1 MDVVKAVETYVSKL
15 VSTPSSMKV
24 LLLDSHTT
32 PIVSLA
38 STQSTL
44 LSHQVYLTDRIDNK
58 KRDRMPHMKCVC
70 FLQSSDD
77 SLEALQAEL
86 SEPKYGEYYLYF
98 SNILSKSVIERL
110 AEVDEYEV
118 VREVQEYFADYSPL
132 LPALFSLNHK
142 PTVAKPLYGS
152 TFNSWDPAALERSVQ
167 GISAVLLS
175 LKKKPIIRYEKMSGM
190 AKKLA
195 VEMNH
200 RIQSESTLFD
210 FRLTQVPPLLLILDR
225 RNDPVTPLLSQW
237 TYQAMVHELL
247 GIQNGRVDL
256 SLVPD
261 IRAELSEITLTTS
274 TDPFFQTHFLDTF
287 GDLGTS
293 LKDYVQ
299 TYQLRSLA
307 QSPSSINSISDM
319 KRFVE
324 EYPEFRKLGGNVS
337 KHVALVGELSRLV
350 GRDKL
355 LEVGEVEQGLATS
368 AGAELRSVQA
378 FVANPGVSPW
388 NKLRLVILYALR
400 YQKTQTSN
408 IASLI
413 NLLLSNG
420 VPREDARLVYV
431 FLNIAGADQRQDD
444 LFSSESL
451 FAKGRSVLKG
461 LKGVEN
467 VYTQHRPHLSQTLE
481 LLFKGRLREASYPFL
496 DSPGPNAALQR
507 PQDVI
512 IFMIGGT
519 TYEEARTVTLFNQD
533 PVAASN
539 GGIPTAAGTRLLL
552 GGTCVHNSSSY
563 VEMMRAAAA
572 SFSPAVYDPP
582 PESASNAPAL
592 NLNLGGVNV
601 SLGGGAPGVYRT
613 SGEAVGVQAD
623 GIRDGVMNLIGK
635 VTMAKGLFAGLKG
648 VDAFG
653 KTTDDVKV
661 KTRTGAFLTIVAAA
675 IILAFTTMEFFDYRR
690 VNIDT
695 SIVVDKSRGEKLTV
709 RMNITFPRVPCYLL
723 SLDVMDI
730 SGETQRGLTHNI
742 LKARLD
748 STGTPVPN
756 AVSSELSN
764 DIEKMNSAKDPNYC
778 GSCYGGLEPEGGC
791 CNSCEDV
798 RTAYV
803 NRGWSFSNPD
813 SIEQCKDEG
822 WSEKLREQSNEGCN
836 ISGRIRVNKVIG
848 NIHLSPGR
856 SFQTNSRNF
865 YELVPYLRDDGN
877 RHDFSHTIHEF
888 AFQGDD
894 EYDVYKAK
902 ASRAMKERL
911 GIGKNPLDGTRAR
924 TSKAQFMFQY
934 FLKVVSTQ
942 FRTLDGKVIKSHQ
955 YSTTQFERDLKDG
968 GQSDTPQGVHLQH
981 GTNGVPGAFFNFEIS
996 PILVVHSDTRQSFAH
1011 FLTSTCA
1018 IIGGVLTVASLI
1030 DSVLFAT
1037 GRALKKTGTVANGN
1051 APAYGGGKLM

>member
-1 MDVVKAVETYVSKL
+1 MDVVKAVETYISKL
-15 VSTPSSMKV
+15 VSTPSSIKV

-70 FLQSSDD
+70 FLQSNDD
-77 SLEALQAEL
+77 SLEALQIEL
-86 SEPKYGEYYLYF
+86 REPKYGEYYLYF
-98 SNILSKSVIERL
+98 SNVLTKSVIERL

-132 LPALFSLNHK
+132 LPSLFSLNHT
-142 PTVAKPLYGS
+142 PTASKPLYGS
-152 TFNSWDPAALERSVQ
+152 TYNSWDPAALERSIQ

-175 LKKKPIIRYEKMSGM
+175 LKKKPIIRFEKMSGM

-195 VEMNH
+195 VEMHH

-256 SLVPD
+256 SMVPD
-261 IRAELSEITLTTS
+261 INPELKEITLTTS

-299 TYQLRSLA
+299 TYQTRSLA
-307 QSPSSINSISDM
+307 QSPSAINSISDM

-368 AGAELRSVQA
+368 AGAELRNVQA
-378 FVANPGVSPW
+378 LIGNPSLPAW

-420 VPREDARLVYV
+420 VSREDARLVYV

-444 LFSSESL
+444 LFSNESL
-451 FAKGRSVLKG
+451 FAKGRSALKG

-481 LLFKGRLREASYPFL
+481 NLFKGRLKESSYPFVEN
-496 DSPGPNAALQR
+496 PGPNASLQR

-539 GGIPTAAGTRLLL
+539 GGIPSNTGTRLLL
-552 GGTCVHNSSSY
+552 GGTCVLNSSSY
-563 VEMMRAAAA
+563 VELVRAAAA
-572 SFSPAVYDPP
+572 SFSAAVYDPP
-582 PESASNAPAL
+582 PESATNAPAL
-592 NLNLGGVNV
+592 NLTLGGVN
-601 SLGGGAPGVYRT
+601 
-613 SGEAVGVQAD
+613 
-623 GIRDGVMNLIGK
+623 
-635 VTMAKGLFAGLKG
+635 
-648 VDAFG
+648 
-653 KTTDDVKV
+653 TTDDVKV
-661 KTRTGAFLTIVAAA
+661 KTRTGAFLTILATA
-675 IILAFTTMEFFDYRR
+675 IILAFSTMEFFDYRR
-690 VNIDT
+690 VTIDT
-695 SIVVDKSRGEKLTV
+695 SLVVDKSRGEKLTV
-709 RMNITFPRVPCYLL
+709 KMNITFPRVPCYLL

-730 SGETQRGLTHNI
+730 SGETQRDLTHNI
-742 LKARLD
+742 LKARLQPNG
-748 STGTPVPN
+748 SPVPN
-756 AVSSELSN
+756 AVSSELKN
-764 DIEKMNSAKDPNYC
+764 DLDKMNAAREDGYC
-778 GSCYGGLEPEGGC
+778 GSCYGGLEPESGC
-791 CNSCEDV
+791 CQTCEDV
-798 RTAYV
+798 RQAYV
-803 NRGWSFSNPD
+803 NRGWSFTNPD
-813 SIEQCKDEG
+813 AIEQCKQEG
-822 WSEKLREQSNEGCN
+822 WSDKLQEQSNEGCN

-856 SFQTNSRNF
+856 SFQTNSRNI

-877 RHDFSHTIHEF
+877 RHDFSHTIHQL
-888 AFQGDD
+888 AFEGDD
-894 EYDVYKAK
+894 EYDIYKAK
-902 ASRAMKERL
+902 IGKSMKERL
-911 GIGKNPLDGTRAR
+911 GIGKNPLDGAIAR
-924 TSKAQFMFQY
+924 TSKSQYMFQY

-942 FRTLDGKVIKSHQ
+942 FRTLDGKIINTHQ
-955 YSTTQFERDLKDG
+955 YSSTQFERDLKDG
-968 GQSDTPQGVHLQH
+968 GQGDTPQGVHIQH
-981 GTNGVPGAFFNFEIS
+981 GVNGVPGAFFNFEIS

-1011 FLTSTCA
+1011 FVTSTCA
-1018 IIGGVLTVASLI
+1018 IVGGVLTVASLL
-1030 DSVLFAT
+1030 DSILFAT
-1037 GRALKKTGTVANGN
+1037 GRALRKTGGTPGVNGN
-1051 APAYGGGKLM
+1051 AAYGGTKHM